1 MVNSSVDQHSAFPHQ
16 VVCKHTSNYQRKI
29 EKKVAQS
36 EVELFSSMKK
46 NDYVIS
52 CSCSP
57 ENKSKNSQKISHR
70 YHSACFFFFFLFP
83 RLFLIIGILRLIGR
97 KKNKAIFKSTIF
109 LRDRHLPGL
118 LYNLSVIREIHYH
131 LLFRAKTLF
140 TTFYDSVKIESPHC
154 SANQT

>member
-70 YHSACFFFFFLFP
+70 YHSACFFFFLFP
-83 RLFLIIGILRLIGR
+83 RLFLIIGILRLIGG
-97 KKNKAIFKSTIF
+97 KKTRLFLKVLYFLETGICLVSCIILASLGKYTIICSSGQR
-109 LRDRHLPGL
+109 LYL
-118 LYNLSVIREIHYH
+118 LLSMIQSRLSHHI
-131 LLFRAKTLF
+131 
-140 TTFYDSVKIESPHC
+140 C